1 MWEEGHIRKCVGER
15 DSGFTE
21 KCGQRWRLARP
32 GPSSGRIITGLPAEN
47 CHDGWENDNS
57 KAGDSQQ
64 AARSVQS
71 DVKKDRIIR
80 ETGNNQLPQK
90 GATPHPFLPEVS
102 KFSNRKCKLVFIRFP
117 GGNHSVAPNQR
128 HQ

>member
-1 MWEEGHIRKCVGER
+1 MWEEGLIRKRVGER

-21 KCGQRWRLARP
+21 KCHQRLASP

-47 CHDGWENDNS
+47 CHVGCENDNS

-80 ETGNNQLPQK
+80 ETDNNQLPQK

-102 KFSNRKCKLVFIRFP
+102 KFSNRKCKLVLSSSLEGITL
-117 GGNHSVAPNQR
+117 
-128 HQ
+128 